1 MPAHTAAA
9 GSELDISKTTV
20 TARKALAYAAG
31 IMDTSTQVF
40 HDDRPGG
47 ITTPPHMP
55 RTCVQSRSFY

>member
-40 HDDRPGG
+40 DDDRPGG
-47 ITTPPHMP
+47 ILL
-55 RTCVQSRSFY
+55 RRSSVFPWNGPW